1 MLGVVDLMPSG
12 NAVNFTN
19 IFYDLSLLEAITNS
33 RNIHMFPSM
42 AQDLNFNSDGLTIS
56 EEDDVRWTLPLDRI

>member
-1 MLGVVDLMPSG
+1 MPNG
-12 NAVNFTN
+12 NAVNFTI
-19 IFYDLSLLEAITNS
+19 IFYDLPLLEAITNS

-56 EEDDVRWTLPLDRI
+56 EEDDVKWTLPLDRI

>member
-1 MLGVVDLMPSG
+1 MSSG
-12 NAVNFTN
+12 NAVNFRN
-19 IFYDLSLLEAITNS
+19 IFYDLSSLEAITNS